1 MGLCENAGMPGQ
13 SFFDGE
19 ENRVAEATP
28 PVGFSGTT
36 RDIFPHVYTQLRD
49 LAHAKMTREKSGLTL
64 QTTALVHEVYMRL
77 SSDPAVRWENP
88 RHFFAAAAEAM
99 KRILIERARRASAR
113 KHGGGRQ
120 RQDLDFIDA
129 AAENADADGLIALGE
144 ALDEL
149 SQFDP
154 TLHEVVMLRYFSGLS
169 VDETAKAMD
178 RSPRSVKYD
187 WAVARAWLL
196 RRIQGG

>member
-1 MGLCENAGMPGQ
+1 MPGQ
-13 SFFDGE
+13 RFSKNE
-19 ENRVAEATP
+19 QSSVAEATP
-28 PVGFSGTT
+28 PAAFTGTT

-49 LAHAKMTREKSGLTL
+49 LAHAKMTHEKSGLTL

-77 SSDPAVRWENP
+77 NADPAVRWENP

-99 KRILIERARRASAR
+99 KRILIERARKVSAK
-113 KHGGGRQ
+113 KHGGGRK

-129 AAENADADGLIALGE
+129 TADNADADGLIALGE

-149 SQFDP
+149 AQFDS

-169 VDETAKAMD
+169 VDETAKAID
-178 RSPRSVKYD
+178 RAPRSVKYD

-196 RRIQGG
+196 RRIQGV